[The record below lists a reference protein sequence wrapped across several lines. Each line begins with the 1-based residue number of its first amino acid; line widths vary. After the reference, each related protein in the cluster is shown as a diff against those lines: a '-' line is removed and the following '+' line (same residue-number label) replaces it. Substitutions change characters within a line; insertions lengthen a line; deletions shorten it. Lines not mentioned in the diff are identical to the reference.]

1 MKSDEDFDVNLCNWS
16 LEDLYKYT
24 LKKLSRHLK
33 KDTKY
38 GKYLISTILQTDQ
51 YLICPDAIHNN
62 SE

>member
-1 MKSDEDFDVNLCNWS
+1 MKSDEYFDVNLCNWS
-16 LEDLYKYT
+16 LEDLYKCM

-38 GKYLISTILQTDQ
+38 GKYLICAILQTDQ
-51 YLICPDAIHNN
+51 YLVCPDAIHNN